1 MKLYPVHL
9 KLEGKQA
16 LVVGGG
22 EVASVKARA
31 LLEGGAVVKIVAPQC
46 SDEMRTLIE
55 TFHLSCAL
63 RPFASPDLNDVWIVV
78 AATGD
83 PELHE
88 LIFQEATARN
98 LLLCVAD
105 DPAHSNFIVPAVLRR
120 DELVVTVSTSG
131 KAPALAVRIRDY
143 LGEILGEQYGQ
154 VLKRLGGI
162 RDRLKMQYPDFARR
176 REAWYRLLDTE
187 VMPQLRRGEL
197 PSLEASR
204 QDPREAA
211 G

>member
-1 MKLYPVHL
+1 
-9 KLEGKQA
+9 
-16 LVVGGG
+16 
-22 EVASVKARA
+22 
-31 LLEGGAVVKIVAPQC
+31 
-46 SDEMRTLIE
+46 MRVLIE
-55 TFHLSCAL
+55 TFHVSFER
-63 RPFASPDLNDVWIVV
+63 RPFDPSDLNDVWIVV

-88 LIFQEATARN
+88 LIFREATARN

-131 KAPALAVRIRDY
+131 KAPALAVRIRDF
-143 LGEILGEQYGQ
+143 LGEILGEQYGE
-154 VLKRLGGI
+154 VLKRLSPV

-176 REAWYRLLDTE
+176 REAWYRFLDTE
-187 VMPQLRRGEL
+187 VMPQLRRGER
-197 PSLEASR
+197 PSLEARR
-204 QDPREAA
+204 QDSGEVA

>member
-9 KLEGKQA
+9 KLEGKRA

-31 LLEGGAVVKIVAPQC
+31 LLEGGAEVKIVAPEY
-46 SDEMRTLIE
+46 SESMRGLIE
-55 TFHLSCAL
+55 TFRLSFAQ
-63 RPFASPDLNDVWIVV
+63 RPFSVEDLSDIWVVV
-78 AATGD
+78 AATDD

-88 LIFQEATARN
+88 LIFREATARN

-120 DELVVTVSTSG
+120 DALLVTVSTSG

-143 LGEILGEQYGQ
+143 LGEILGEPYGQ
-154 VLKRLGGI
+154 ILERLGGV
-162 RDRLKMQYPDFARR
+162 RERLKREHPDFARR
-176 REAWYRLLDTE
+176 REAWYRLLDAE
-187 VMPQLRRGEL
+187 VMPQLRRGEM
-197 PSLEASR
+197 PSLDQLDSR
-204 QDPREAA
+204 ETA

>member
-9 KLEGKQA
+9 KLEGKRA

-31 LLEGGAVVKIVAPQC
+31 LLEGGAEVKIVAPEY
-46 SDEMRTLIE
+46 SESMRSLIE
-55 TFHLSCAL
+55 TFRLSFAQ
-63 RPFASPDLNDVWIVV
+63 RPFSVEDLSDIWVVV
-78 AATGD
+78 AATDD

-88 LIFQEATARN
+88 LIFREATARN

-120 DELVVTVSTSG
+120 DALLVTVSTSG

-143 LGEILGEQYGQ
+143 LGEILGEPYGQ
-154 VLKRLGGI
+154 ILERLGGV
-162 RDRLKMQYPDFARR
+162 RERLKREYPDFARR
-176 REAWYRLLDTE
+176 REAWYRLLDAE
-187 VMPQLRRGEL
+187 VMPQLRRGEM
-197 PSLEASR
+197 PSLDQLDSR
-204 QDPREAA
+204 ETA

>member
-9 KLEGKQA
+9 KLEGKKA

-22 EVASVKARA
+22 EVASAKARA
-31 LLEGGAVVKIVAPQC
+31 LLDGGAEVKIVAPHC
-46 SDEMRTLIE
+46 SDEMRNLIE
-55 TFHLSCAL
+55 TFQLSCEL
-63 RPFASPDLNDVWIVV
+63 RPFVAEDLIGVWIVV
-78 AATGD
+78 AATD
-83 PELHE
+83 DLELHQ
-88 LIFQEATARN
+88 LIFREATARN

-154 VLKRLGGI
+154 VLERLGSI
-162 RDRLKMQYPDFARR
+162 RERLKRQYPDFARR

-197 PSLEASR
+197 PSLEASQ
-204 QDPREAA
+204 QDSREAA
-211 G
+211 R